1 VSRAPAERPG
11 QSKTDA
17 VQTRRP
23 KSPLG
28 DDIAARTRFVG
39 VGADG
44 LVLHAL
50 RAAVGNA
57 SCVQCGRRPALVG
70 AAPHRL
76 AGARGCPERAFS
88 AGERRGVGVEV
99 QVALEGEAERA
110 AQLTQFAHADE
121 A

>member
-23 KSPLG
+23 KSPSG

-57 SCVQCGRRPALVG
+57 SGVQCGRRLALVG

-76 AGARGCPERAFS
+76 AGARGRPNGVCYSAFRLALWAAVGKPS
-88 AGERRGVGVEV
+88 GV
-99 QVALEGEAERA
+99 
-110 AQLTQFAHADE
+110 
-121 A
+121 